1 MIVIHGGGDAHPPA
15 EGRVPQV
22 SVQQNKT
29 KLWAVFRGFVENIFC
44 TWYKSSLL
52 ICNQSCLD
60 SDPNS
65 MIEFTMKMF
74 SHT

>member
-29 KLWAVFRGFVENIFC
+29 KLWAVFRGFVEN
-44 TWYKSSLL
+44 
-52 ICNQSCLD
+52 
-60 SDPNS
+60 
-65 MIEFTMKMF
+65 
-74 SHT
+74 